1 MTVTIWSSRSVR
13 PAATFAAMSGSL
25 GSSRAR
31 ASSSTNSSALAD
43 ARDVA
48 ASIRLPARVTI
59 AGLVALTLLE
69 ILWEAVLAP
78 IPGARWLALKALP
91 LALLV
96 PGVARGERRPRQ
108 WLSLLVPFYFAEALV
123 RALTETGRHSAV
135 AAMAALLAA
144 ITFLALLA
152 WFRAEKRR

>member
-1 MTVTIWSSRSVR
+1 
-13 PAATFAAMSGSL
+13 
-25 GSSRAR
+25 
-31 ASSSTNSSALAD
+31 LAD

-48 ASIRLPARVTI
+48 ASVRLPARVTI

-78 IPGARWLALKALP
+78 IPGARWLAVKALP

-96 PGVARGERRPRQ
+96 PGVARGARRPRQ
-108 WLSLLVPFYFAEALV
+108 WLSLLVPLYFAEALV
-123 RALTETGRHSAV
+123 RALTESGRHSAV
-135 AAMAALLAA
+135 ATMAALLAA

-152 WFRAEKRR
+152 WFRAEKQR